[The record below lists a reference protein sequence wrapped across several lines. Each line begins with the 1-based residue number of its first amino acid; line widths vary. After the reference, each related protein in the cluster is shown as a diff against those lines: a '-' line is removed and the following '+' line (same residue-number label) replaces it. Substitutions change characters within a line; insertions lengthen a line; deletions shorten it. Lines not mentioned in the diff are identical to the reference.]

1 MTKIRMTKRHIM
13 DMVLECVR
21 RIKMDES
28 GDVGYRCLNEARSSV
43 GGMMMNGL
51 PRINHNPDRVIMSE
65 GIQYE
70 PDSNQKGGII
80 VFSTDV
86 NAVELDPNRLRNWI
100 KQKLSTIKNRLS
112 FTSKIDK
119 IADRHSLVGWT
130 IGRFL
135 DGRYKAKNGKMFGEN
150 SLSLEIIG
158 VDFKELISIAE
169 ELCVSFKQES
179 VLVKDFSK
187 GRILFV
193 DPS

>member
-1 MTKIRMTKRHIM
+1 MRITEKEIREIIK
-13 DMVLECVR
+13 ECVY
-21 RIKMDES
+21 RIL
-28 GDVGYRCLNEARSSV
+28 GDNAKTSKYQCLNEAKSSI
-43 GGMMMNGL
+43 GGMMKNGL
-51 PRINHNPDRVIMSE
+51 PRINHNPDRIIISE

-86 NAVELDPNRLRNWI
+86 NAVELDPNRLKNWI
-100 KQKLSTIKNRLS
+100 KQKLATFKNRFS
-112 FTSKIDK
+112 YTSKIDK
-119 IADRHSLVGWT
+119 IADKHSLVGWT

-135 DGRYKAKNGKMFGEN
+135 DGRYKAKDGKMYGEN

-158 VDFKELISIAE
+158 IEFKELVVIAE
-169 ELCVSFKQES
+169 ELCTSFKQES
-179 VLVKDFSK
+179 VLVKDFST